1 MINIADFLSFVSVK
15 KGLSKNSQKHCR
27 IRANILNQYLEENEK
42 ELSKQSIEE
51 FFYYLQ
57 KDRQINNNSL
67 NTYYFVVRHLQDYL
81 KDRGDTIDILGNLKS
96 FKKSKPLITI
106 LTVEEIEQL
115 LNTAVSY
122 GTFRGKNP
130 SVSLNSNLGALTMFL
145 AHTGCRFNEAA
156 MLKCKYLD
164 IAGKVAT
171 FIETKNK
178 EFRRVFLDDELIS
191 KLKELV
197 LTKGDE
203 DLVFNN
209 SAGKYVNPQDYA
221 LYLAKLKEKCGIK
234 KRIHPHIF
242 RHSFATQLL
251 MSGAD
256 VTYVAKLLGHKDIQ
270 TTYNSYVHLAD
281 QALRQ
286 AQFMHPLL
294 RQGMK
299 PQEII
304 KQIKEAIMKC
314 GIDDKRFRYEITDK
328 GIELLFRIEYLE
340 SKN

>member
-27 IRANILNQYLEENEK
+27 IRASILNQYLIEHRK
-42 ELSKQSIEE
+42 ELSKQSIEG

-57 KDRQINNNSL
+57 QERQIKNNSL

-81 KDRGDTIDILGNLKS
+81 KERGDDIDILGNLKS
-96 FKKSKPLITI
+96 FKKTKPLIDI
-106 LTVEEIEQL
+106 LTVDEIDLL
-115 LNTAVSY
+115 LNTTVDY
-122 GTFRGKNP
+122 GNFRGSNP
-130 SVSLNSNLGALTMFL
+130 TDELNLNFGTLTMFL
-145 AHTGCRFNEAA
+145 AHTGARFSEATS
-156 MLKCKYLD
+156 LKCRYLD

-178 EFRRVFLDDELIS
+178 EFRRVFLDDELVS
-191 KLKELV
+191 KLKV
-197 LTKGDE
+197 ITLTKGDD

-209 SAGKYVNPQDYA
+209 AAGKFVNPNDYA
-221 LYLAKLKEKCGIK
+221 LYLTRLKAKCGIK

-270 TTYNSYVHLAD
+270 TTYNNYVHLAD

-294 RQGMK
+294 RQGMS

-304 KQIKEAIMKC
+304 KQIKNSIMKC
-314 GIDDKRFRYEITDK
+314 GVDDKRFKYEITDK
-328 GIELLFRIEYLE
+328 GVDLLFKIEFLG
-340 SKN
+340 KDK